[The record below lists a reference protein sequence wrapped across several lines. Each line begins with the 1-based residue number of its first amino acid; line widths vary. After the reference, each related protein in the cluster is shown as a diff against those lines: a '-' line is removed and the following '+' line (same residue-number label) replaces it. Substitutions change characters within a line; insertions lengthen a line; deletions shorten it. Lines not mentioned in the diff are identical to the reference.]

1 MKNDDFYSAALGLV
15 NSEVEEEKKD
25 DFYSAESEIN
35 QETSDDFYSVALGL
49 VDSDIKEEE
58 PTVTTLEEEDMGEA
72 LLNERTYKQLIKDKD
87 MQETAIRFAQDH
99 LNYDENVSAE
109 VAIPEFIEHF
119 RSFDVNEF
127 TSGMDYNIVSGLAK
141 DAGQEDL
148 NGANKARQRLADYT
162 KLYGAYESLPGAFE
176 EEGAPGAV
184 LDYLEGIAKAPSTWV
199 SLVPGLFTAGA
210 GGAAVKA
217 SAAGASQVAKLGVK
231 EIIKQYA
238 KKALP
243 SELAQAAARNPVK
256 TAILTEATA
265 AGLQNLGAQ
274 QTEQEIGFRKDISKS
289 ELFTTA
295 ALGGGFAGLI
305 PAAGKYAFSS
315 AISKKSDI
323 DISEIQAKIV
333 KDNEKADEE
342 AMKVLTSAKNDFIL
356 NEITTD
362 LRAISQEV
370 KAPGEKFLAEKAN
383 ALGIVNDFTLDL
395 DPSRSKRILA
405 AGVEMISEG
414 KYQIRPG
421 DRISES
427 ISRALN
433 KLHDEVGEETAK
445 KKINAIYKKYNIS
458 SDDIALAS
466 LKELSGALAV
476 EATKAGT
483 VLNARSQAA
492 KQLRSLTDATTARM
506 LGVSTETYEN
516 FVKINKKAEAN
527 DMRGALR
534 VAEGGA
540 DKVSAVVALD
550 DLRRAM
556 MTSQTATTFRNIVSG
571 YTREYLF
578 DVPTKFLDRSIATA
592 IKGLSFGK
600 LYKDKADLFTSFS
613 TGNKDTLAIVYGTLD
628 NQRSKA
634 VKELATA
641 IFPERFTKVFRALED
656 ISNGSGKNNLGPKT
670 QMMNQIARQANAFN
684 TLSDNYFK
692 QAAFYGNIN
701 RALNEAAARL
711 KAVDPKAD
719 LSKFNFDKIL
729 KDNNL
734 RFVMDGN
741 VKVKNAKGED
751 VVIWDGKKAMDK
763 VVEETLYFTFQRQ
776 PTSGA
781 GKMLIDF
788 AHSVP
793 FVTTSFMP
801 FPRFVAN
808 ALRFTYEYSPLY
820 LGERGLKFLTGKA
833 KGDNFEEAAKGL
845 VGLGALTGAMAFRD
859 SEYAGANWYE
869 GKTADGKTFDMRP
882 FFPAAPYLFFAD
894 IINRLK
900 KGEPVTGTSSI
911 VTDIVQVLSG
921 TQFRAGLGI
930 YTIDRVIKD
939 LFSAKENKT
948 EIAADFAAN
957 FVGNIASTFT
967 IPLTAGQDIYN
978 TYLAPDEARVVRQQD
993 KEIENVKDFL
1003 ELTARRAM
1011 ARIPGNYAVE
1021 EYLGEQ
1027 LGVDPSEY
1035 YESPTR
1041 AENVRRILPISR
1053 QVTGVLFN
1061 ERKNYFE
1068 KEMIRLKIP
1077 RSKIAKRT
1085 RSAEANQLYN
1095 TTRGEYVSNI
1105 LVPYMKSEQY
1115 QTASDAARKVLI
1127 TSHIEKYKS
1136 SLDEIVENYA
1146 KIHAEDRYGKN
1157 PIEKVTF
1164 ENSNIL
1170 KEYKKTALDLYRN
1183 TFPDEPV
1190 DYVHVLAIAKAIRQK
1205 FKAGTEFDEKLPF

>member
-49 VDSDIKEEE
+49 VDSDIREEE
-58 PTVTTLEEEDMGEA
+58 PIVTTLEEEKPIVTTLEEEDMGET

-87 MQETAIRFAQDH
+87 IQETAIRF
-99 LNYDENVSAE
+99 DENVSAE

-243 SELAQAAARNPVK
+243 SELAQAVARNPVK

-445 KKINAIYKKYNIS
+445 KKINA
-458 SDDIALAS
+458 
-466 LKELSGALAV
+466 
-476 EATKAGT
+476 
-483 VLNARSQAA
+483 RC
-492 KQLRSLTDATTARM
+492 
-506 LGVSTETYEN
+506 
-516 FVKINKKAEAN
+516 
-527 DMRGALR
+527 
-534 VAEGGA
+534 
-540 DKVSAVVALD
+540 
-550 DLRRAM
+550 
-556 MTSQTATTFRNIVSG
+556 
-571 YTREYLF
+571 EY
-578 DVPTKFLDRSIATA
+578 
-592 IKGLSFGK
+592 
-600 LYKDKADLFTSFS
+600 
-613 TGNKDTLAIVYGTLD
+613 
-628 NQRSKA
+628 
-634 VKELATA
+634 
-641 IFPERFTKVFRALED
+641 
-656 ISNGSGKNNLGPKT
+656 
-670 QMMNQIARQANAFN
+670 
-684 TLSDNYFK
+684 
-692 QAAFYGNIN
+692 
-701 RALNEAAARL
+701 
-711 KAVDPKAD
+711 
-719 LSKFNFDKIL
+719 
-729 KDNNL
+729 
-734 RFVMDGN
+734 
-741 VKVKNAKGED
+741 
-751 VVIWDGKKAMDK
+751 
-763 VVEETLYFTFQRQ
+763 
-776 PTSGA
+776 
-781 GKMLIDF
+781 
-788 AHSVP
+788 
-793 FVTTSFMP
+793 
-801 FPRFVAN
+801 
-808 ALRFTYEYSPLY
+808 
-820 LGERGLKFLTGKA
+820 
-833 KGDNFEEAAKGL
+833 
-845 VGLGALTGAMAFRD
+845 
-859 SEYAGANWYE
+859 
-869 GKTADGKTFDMRP
+869 
-882 FFPAAPYLFFAD
+882 
-894 IINRLK
+894 
-900 KGEPVTGTSSI
+900 
-911 VTDIVQVLSG
+911 
-921 TQFRAGLGI
+921 
-930 YTIDRVIKD
+930 
-939 LFSAKENKT
+939 
-948 EIAADFAAN
+948 
-957 FVGNIASTFT
+957 
-967 IPLTAGQDIYN
+967 
-978 TYLAPDEARVVRQQD
+978 
-993 KEIENVKDFL
+993 
-1003 ELTARRAM
+1003 
-1011 ARIPGNYAVE
+1011 
-1021 EYLGEQ
+1021 
-1027 LGVDPSEY
+1027 
-1035 YESPTR
+1035 
-1041 AENVRRILPISR
+1041 
-1053 QVTGVLFN
+1053 
-1061 ERKNYFE
+1061 
-1068 KEMIRLKIP
+1068 
-1077 RSKIAKRT
+1077 
-1085 RSAEANQLYN
+1085 
-1095 TTRGEYVSNI
+1095 
-1105 LVPYMKSEQY
+1105 
-1115 QTASDAARKVLI
+1115 
-1127 TSHIEKYKS
+1127 
-1136 SLDEIVENYA
+1136 
-1146 KIHAEDRYGKN
+1146 
-1157 PIEKVTF
+1157 
-1164 ENSNIL
+1164 
-1170 KEYKKTALDLYRN
+1170 
-1183 TFPDEPV
+1183 
-1190 DYVHVLAIAKAIRQK
+1190 
-1205 FKAGTEFDEKLPF
+1205 